1 MHYLIRPL
9 FYSVCYY
16 LSVSLLCAEVEA
28 AKQRVR
34 AAAAC
39 KKEEDKAKGK
49 EGTSTPHSS
58 LKGPIKRKA
67 DGKDDPPS
75 KKTTVSPMDVPSK
88 KSPPKSSHGTGK
100 GVMTS
105 SGPVIEGP
113 RSLLTHKDYA
123 VEGVESL
130 IKQTDLD
137 PCAQLGTEDLGASA
151 FFDIA
156 RVCFLL

>member
-1 MHYLIRPL
+1 M
-9 FYSVCYY
+9 
-16 LSVSLLCAEVEA
+16 EA

-34 AAAAC
+34 AAAAR
-39 KKEEDKAKGK
+39 KKEENKAKGK
-49 EGTSTPHSS
+49 EGVSTPYSS
-58 LKGPIKRKA
+58 LKGSIKRKA

-75 KKTTVSPMDVPSK
+75 KKVAVSPMDVPSK
-88 KSPPKSSHGTGK
+88 KSPPKSSHGAGK

-113 RSLLTHKDYA
+113 RCLLTHKDYT

-137 PCAQLGTEDLGASA
+137 PCA
-151 FFDIA
+151 
-156 RVCFLL
+156 

>member
-1 MHYLIRPL
+1 M
-9 FYSVCYY
+9 
-16 LSVSLLCAEVEA
+16 EA

-34 AAAAC
+34 AAAAR
-39 KKEEDKAKGK
+39 KKEEDKAKRK

-75 KKTTVSPMDVPSK
+75 KKATVGPMDVPSK
-88 KSPPKSSHGTGK
+88 KSPSKSGHGAGK

-130 IKQTDLD
+130 IKETDLD